1 MVALRT
7 DILDQLCSEDQLK
20 LLDAIDGLRSQG
32 IDSYVSLPQII
43 VCGDQSSGK
52 SSVLEAISGVSF
64 PVKSNLCTRFPTELV
79 LRKTSEI
86 SVGISIVPDA
96 SQSDCE
102 ARAPSSLHEKLNSF
116 KELPQLIEKAQEA
129 MAISTVGK
137 AFSKDRLRIEISG
150 PDRPHLTIVD
160 LPGLIHSET
169 RQQSASDIELVQD
182 VVRSYMKEPRSI
194 ILAVISAKN
203 DYANQIVLKLAR
215 AADKKGDR
223 TLGIVT
229 KPDTLVPG
237 STSERAF
244 VSLARNQDV
253 DLRLGWHVLR
263 NLDTDVGGGSLGL
276 RDTEEKKFFSEGVWN
291 TLPRASLGVEK
302 LRERLSALLLA
313 QIAAE
318 LPSLMEEIRS
328 KLDSCKSKLEKLGEP
343 RATLEEQRLYLLQL
357 SETCQSIT
365 RSAVDGSYNHPFFG
379 DATSESGY
387 QKRLRAVIQNLNE
400 SFAKRMLERGHKY
413 EITDS
418 TEQTT
423 DVQVTVIGKS
433 AYMDH
438 IEHVIRRTRG
448 RELPGTYNSM
458 VIADLFV
465 EQSQP
470 WPSIVKQ
477 YSDDIAQ
484 AIESYLHLLV
494 VHISDQTTCERLFEV
509 LFKPALYRLKAA
521 LEIKLTELLVE
532 HRESHPVTYNHHF
545 IESVDELGAT
555 QLETEFTSII
565 KDFFAITSL
574 HSSNYT
580 EKSDFRPLLSALVE
594 RTKPIIARP
603 ACSKALDCMKV
614 YYKLASER
622 FVDVASVEAV
632 EATLVVKI
640 HEILRPLN
648 VALMSADEVAM
659 IAGESEESRYFRK
672 ERTTQ
677 IHVLTEGMKT
687 CAHIVSLAL
696 DGNRSMKGQPSPRP
710 HSIRT
715 RHTPP
720 EEEQPLMTRSTPRTA
735 IPAFPSTASASPS
748 ANTAS
753 SGEKLIFIEPYECET
768 ETNLSQDNMPIASGG
783 SRKKDKKMKRR
794 VQRDE
799 E

>member
-1 MVALRT
+1 MVMVALRT
-7 DILDQLCSEDQLK
+7 DILDQLCSEDQLE

-86 SVGISIVPDA
+86 RVGISIVPDA

-116 KELPQLIEKAQEA
+116 EELPQLIEKAQEA

-263 NLDTDVGGGSLGL
+263 NLDTDVGRGSLGL
-276 RDTEEKKFFSEGVWN
+276 RDTEEKEFFSEGVWN

-302 LRERLSALLLA
+302 LRGRLSALLLA

-328 KLDSCKSKLEKLGEP
+328 KLDSSKSRLEKLGEP
-343 RATLEEQRLYLLQL
+343 RATPEEQRLYLLQL

-365 RSAVDGSYNHPFFG
+365 RAAVDGSYNHPFFG

-400 SFAKRMLERGHKY
+400 SFAKNILERGHKY
-413 EITDS
+413 EVTDA
-418 TEQTT
+418 TEHMT
-423 DVQVTVIGKS
+423 DVEVTVIGRS
-433 AYMDH
+433 DYMDH
-438 IEHVIRRTRG
+438 IEHLMRRTRG

-465 EQSQP
+465 EQSRP
-470 WPSIVKQ
+470 WPSIVQQ

-494 VHISDQTTCERLFEV
+494 AHIADQTTCERLFAAV
-509 LFKPALYRLKAA
+509 FKPALCQLKAA
-521 LEIKLTELLVE
+521 LEMKLTELLVE
-532 HRESHPVTYNHHF
+532 HRESHPITYNHHF
-545 IESVDELGAT
+545 IESVDQLGTT
-555 QLETEFTSII
+555 QLEIEFTSII

-574 HSSNYT
+574 HSNHYC
-580 EKSDFRPLLSALVE
+580 EKSDFRPLLSALME
-594 RTKPIIARP
+594 RTKPIMARP

-614 YYKLASER
+614 YYKVSSCTYRA
-622 FVDVASVEAV
+622 AG
-632 EATLVVKI
+632 TLPDDRT
-640 HEILRPLN
+640 HSLLPNGLSTLHLLRPW
-648 VALMSADEVAM
+648 
-659 IAGESEESRYFRK
+659 K
-672 ERTTQ
+672 
-677 IHVLTEGMKT
+677 
-687 CAHIVSLAL
+687 
-696 DGNRSMKGQPSPRP
+696 QP
-710 HSIRT
+710 
-715 RHTPP
+715 
-720 EEEQPLMTRSTPRTA
+720 
-735 IPAFPSTASASPS
+735 
-748 ANTAS
+748 
-753 SGEKLIFIEPYECET
+753 
-768 ETNLSQDNMPIASGG
+768 
-783 SRKKDKKMKRR
+783 
-794 VQRDE
+794 
-799 E
+799 

>member
-1 MVALRT
+1 MVMVALRT
-7 DILDQLCSEDQLK
+7 DILDQLCSEDQLE

-86 SVGISIVPDA
+86 TVGISIVPDA
-96 SQSDCE
+96 SQSGCE
-102 ARAPSSLHEKLNSF
+102 TRAPSSLHEKLNRF
-116 KELPQLIEKAQEA
+116 EELPQLIEKAQEA

-215 AADKKGDR
+215 AADKKGNR

-237 STSERAF
+237 SISERAF

-253 DLRLGWHVLR
+253 HLRLGWHVLR
-263 NLDTDVGGGSLGL
+263 NLDTDTGGGSLSL
-276 RDTEEKKFFSEGVWN
+276 RDTEEEAFFSVGVWN

-318 LPSLMEEIRS
+318 LPSLMEEIRT

-365 RSAVDGSYNHPFFG
+365 RAAVDGSYNHPFFG
-379 DATSESGY
+379 DATSELGY

-418 TEQTT
+418 TEQTN
-423 DVQVTVIGKS
+423 DEVTVIGKRE
-433 AYMDH
+433 YMDH
-438 IEHVIRRTRG
+438 IELMMRRTRS

-484 AIESYLHLLV
+484 AVESYLHLLV
-494 VHISDQTTCERLFEV
+494 AHVAHQTTCERLFEV
-509 LFKPALYRLKAA
+509 LFKPALYQLTAA
-521 LEIKLTELLVE
+521 LEMKLTELLVE

-545 IESVDELGAT
+545 IESVDKLGAA

-565 KDFFAITSL
+565 KDFFGITSL
-574 HSSNYT
+574 HSSSYR
-580 EKSDFRPLLSALVE
+580 EKSDFRPLLSTLLE

-614 YYKLASER
+614 YYK
-622 FVDVASVEAV
+622 
-632 EATLVVKI
+632 
-640 HEILRPLN
+640 
-648 VALMSADEVAM
+648 
-659 IAGESEESRYFRK
+659 
-672 ERTTQ
+672 
-677 IHVLTEGMKT
+677 
-687 CAHIVSLAL
+687 VS
-696 DGNRSMKGQPSPRP
+696 SPT
-710 HSIRT
+710 H
-715 RHTPP
+715 
-720 EEEQPLMTRSTPRTA
+720 
-735 IPAFPSTASASPS
+735 
-748 ANTAS
+748 
-753 SGEKLIFIEPYECET
+753 
-768 ETNLSQDNMPIASGG
+768 
-783 SRKKDKKMKRR
+783 
-794 VQRDE
+794 
-799 E
+799 